1 MKKLFVAGLFMVMS
15 STAFSAE
22 LTQTCKN
29 YYAEIDKFVQ
39 QLAANEETK
48 ALADEIMENYP
59 IAKNKHMSL
68 PKEAQDRSCSKE
80 AAELQEYQQM
90 MAAEG

>member
-1 MKKLFVAGLFMVMS
+1 MKKLLVASLLLAMS

-22 LTQTCKN
+22 LTPICQN
-29 YYAEIDKFVQ
+29 YYAEIDKFVK
-39 QLAANEETK
+39 QLAANEATQ

-59 IAKNKHMSL
+59 HAKNKHMSMST
-68 PKEAQDRSCSKE
+68 EAQDRSCSRE